1 MTKETLHNLL
11 KTFMALPAETE
22 WLEFKEAKTNFDSD
36 DLGQYFSALANEA
49 NLKDKDYGWLI
60 FGIKDKPKS
69 IVGTQYRLDKAK
81 LDNLKLEI
89 ASHTSNGLTFYDIYE
104 LILSEGRVLMFQIAA
119 SPKGIPVAWKGHF
132 YGRNGESKGALNIAE
147 IEQIRRQ
154 IFYLDWSAQ
163 IVENAT
169 IDDLE
174 PEAILKARKEYK
186 VKFPSKADEVNQWS
200 DEVFLNKAKVTVAGR
215 ITNTA
220 IMLLGR
226 EESTHFLNPAVC
238 RMTWL
243 RKDNDN
249 YLHLDSPLILNT
261 EKLLGQISNPIYRYL
276 PDNTLF
282 PFEVHLYD
290 NYVIRE
296 ALHNC
301 IAHQDYSKQER
312 IMVID
317 TFEDNLLFI
326 NAGSFLPESV
336 EKVIEEDAP
345 QPFYR
350 NKFLVDAMVNLNMI
364 DTIGSG
370 IKRMF
375 TEQKKRFFPLPD
387 YDLLDNKHVKV
398 RIFGKIL
405 DKNFAKVL
413 MNNSSLSLHEVIL
426 LDKVQK
432 HYAINDKET
441 KLLKDKSLIE
451 GRKPNFYIS
460 SEIAALTEQRAKY
473 IKNRGFDK
481 DYYENLIFEFL
492 DKYQS
497 ITREEA
503 EELLMSKLPD
513 ILNKSQKKVKVQN
526 LLSELS
532 QSGFIQR
539 VGSKR
544 TGKWIYNNQL
554 DGLL

>member
-1 MTKETLHNLL
+1 MTNEVLHRLL
-11 KTFMALPAETE
+11 KAFMALPAETE
-22 WLEFKEAKTNFDSD
+22 WLEFKEAKNNFDSD

-49 NLKDKDYGWLI
+49 NLKEQDFGWLI
-60 FGIKDKPKS
+60 FGVKDKPRS
-69 IVGTQYRLDKAK
+69 IVGTQYRTDKAK

-89 ASHTSNGLTFYDIYE
+89 ASHTSNGLTFYEIHE
-104 LILSEGRVLMFQIAA
+104 LKLPEGRVLMFQIAA

-132 YGRNGESKGALNIAE
+132 YGRSGESKGALNIAE

-154 IFYLDWSAQ
+154 TFYLDWSAQ
-163 IVENAT
+163 VIENAT

-186 VKFPSKADEVNQWS
+186 VKFPAKADEVNQWN
-200 DEVFLNKAKVTVAGR
+200 DAVFLNKARVTVGGK

-220 IMLLGR
+220 ILLLGR
-226 EESTHFLNPAVC
+226 EESTHFINPAVC
-238 RMTWL
+238 RMTWI
-243 RKDNDN
+243 RKDNNN

-282 PFEVHLYD
+282 PNEVHLYD

-312 IMVID
+312 IMVMD

-326 NAGSFLPESV
+326 NAGSFLPKSV
-336 EKVIEEDAP
+336 EEVLEHDAP

-375 TEQKKRFFPLPD
+375 IEQRNRFFPLPD
-387 YDLLDNKHVKV
+387 YDLSDENHVRV

-405 DKNFAKVL
+405 DKNFTKIL

-426 LDKVQK
+426 LDNVQK
-432 HYAINDKET
+432 NKPIEDKEA
-441 KLLKDKSLIE
+441 KKMKDKNLIE
-451 GRKPNFYIS
+451 GRKPNYHVS
-460 SEIAALTEQRAKY
+460 SGIAALIEQRAKY
-473 IKNRGFDK
+473 IRNRGFDK
-481 DYYENLIFEFL
+481 EYYKKLVLEYLSIYE
-492 DKYQS
+492 S
-497 ITREEA
+497 ITREEV
-503 EELLMSKLPD
+503 EDLLFEKLPD
-513 ILNKSQKKVKVQN
+513 ILSDEQKKSKIHN
-526 LLSELS
+526 LLKELNRLNL
-532 QSGFIQR
+532 IER
-539 VGSKR
+539 DGSKK
-544 TGKWIYNNQL
+544 TGKWIIASK
-554 DGLL
+554 

>member
-1 MTKETLHNLL
+1 
-11 KTFMALPAETE
+11 
-22 WLEFKEAKTNFDSD
+22 
-36 DLGQYFSALANEA
+36 
-49 NLKDKDYGWLI
+49 
-60 FGIKDKPKS
+60 
-69 IVGTQYRLDKAK
+69 
-81 LDNLKLEI
+81 
-89 ASHTSNGLTFYDIYE
+89 
-104 LILSEGRVLMFQIAA
+104 MFQISA
-119 SPKGIPVAWKGHF
+119 SPKGIPIAWKGHF

-154 IFYLDWSAQ
+154 IFYLDWSSQ

-169 IDDLE
+169 IDDLD

-186 VKFPSKADEVNQWS
+186 VKFPSKAEEMNQWS
-200 DEVFLNKAKVTVAGR
+200 NEVFLNKAKVTIGGK

-220 IMLLGR
+220 ILLLGR
-226 EESTHFLNPAVC
+226 DESTHFINPAVC
-238 RMTWL
+238 RMTWI
-243 RKDNDN
+243 RKDNNN

-261 EKLLGQISNPIYRYL
+261 EKLLSQVSNPIYRYL

-282 PFEVHLYD
+282 PNEVHLYD

-312 IMVID
+312 IMVMD

-326 NAGSFLPESV
+326 NAGSFLPKSV
-336 EKVIEEDAP
+336 EEVIEHDAP

-350 NKFLVDAMVNLNMI
+350 NKFLVDSMVNLNMI

-375 TEQKKRFFPLPD
+375 TEQKNRFFPLPD
-387 YDLLDNKHVKV
+387 YDLLDENHVRV

-405 DKNFAKVL
+405 DKNFAKIL
-413 MNNSSLSLHEVIL
+413 MNNASLSLHEVIL

-432 HYAINDKET
+432 NKLIDDKDA
-441 KLLKDKSLIE
+441 KLLKDRNLIE

-460 SEIAALTEQRAKY
+460 SGIAALTEQKAKY

-481 DYYENLIFEFL
+481 DYYINLILEYIF
-492 DKYQS
+492 KYNS

-503 EELLMSKLPD
+503 QKLLFDKLPD
-513 ILNKSQKKVKVQN
+513 VLNESQKKVKIQN
-526 LLSELS
+526 LFSELNE
-532 QSGFIQR
+532 SGSIER
-539 VGSKR
+539 VGSKK
-544 TGKWIYNNQL
+544 TGKWVYK
-554 DGLL
+554 